1 MLNGKTNHP
10 ITISPKYD
18 RSIILK
24 VIEIQRSY
32 ITQFGLQLLRM
43 RRRWPATSFFA
54 ILLCAKEEEESCER
68 KWRPASFV
76 FWGVKNAIFI
86 GAWGKTRLQKVKI
99 GNCRTS
105 SRGGMSSSLLL
116 YNYYRAQMAIQE
128 SLQQKLPLKPK
139 NDHYLKNSL

>member
-1 MLNGKTNHP
+1 MVKQ
-10 ITISPKYD
+10 ITALKFHSKYD
-18 RSIILK
+18 HSIKFQTL
-24 VIEIQRSY
+24 IEIHSSY

-105 SRGGMSSSLLL
+105 SSRGGMSSSLLL